1 MEHTSHSIEKR
12 QDQWVVWACG
22 ARRADLG
29 LQAQENG
36 NYDHKTRLEHVARE
50 SSSDAAQRIEHT
62 SKQPA

>member
-1 MEHTSHSIEKR
+1 MGR
-12 QDQWVVWACG
+12 LGV
-22 ARRADLG
+22 RRADLG